1 MKQIDLGP
9 IRHVN
14 GEITLPGSKSL
25 SNRALLLSALSDG
38 TTNLTNLLK
47 SEDTERMVEALDQ
60 LGVRIDRDDAW
71 QEITVNGNRGIFA
84 SPNETRFSLGNA
96 GTALRPLTAVLAMM
110 PGTFI
115 VDGDKYMQERPIE
128 HLADA
133 LKQLGAQVT
142 YLKKDG
148 CPPLRLE
155 GGRIKGG
162 HAEIAGNISSQYLTA
177 LLLALPLAPNDSTIT
192 VIGEQVSKPYL
203 DITLDIME
211 KFGVTASHEEY
222 QQFRI
227 KGGQHYKTPGSY
239 LIEGDASSATY
250 FFGAAAIAGGTIRV
264 NGLGRNSVQ
273 GDIGFL
279 DVIEAMGAK
288 VERSDA
294 WIEVSHGEL
303 KGIDMDLNHIP
314 DAAMTV
320 ATLALFAKGTTRIRN
335 IYNWRVK
342 ETDRMHAMS
351 TELRKLG
358 AIVETGDD
366 YIVITPP
373 GELKAA
379 TIDTYGDHRVAMAF
393 SLAALGNTNI
403 RINDPDCT
411 AKTFPDYFDVFTA
424 LAA

>member
-411 AKTFPDYFDVFTA
+411 AKTFPDYFDMFTA